1 MHVGHR
7 FSSWSCTDGSAWQYI
22 KVVYVYVWRQGSG
35 PHIHTDIQVFIH
47 THTGNGSYKTF
58 CPWMLLHTL
67 LWLSPSPCCHPAVV
81 PSTHYLV
88 SCDSSSESVGPE
100 EPRGGKTKASQLPL
114 NSNDRETEQK
124 QSPCPST
131 DYIRNSRDV
140 NHALISSVLQ
150 RRLHCGKI
158 AAVCEAAFVGICKHA
173 PVRACVRLCSH
184 SINSA
189 VI

>member
-1 MHVGHR
+1 MDLVGSILKW
-7 FSSWSCTDGSAWQYI
+7 FMFMYGDKDPG
-22 KVVYVYVWRQGSG
+22 
-35 PHIHTDIQVFIH
+35 HISILICRCSYTHIQD
-47 THTGNGSYKTF
+47 TGLTKHF

-67 LWLSPSPCCHPAVV
+67 LCLRPSLCCHPAVV

-114 NSNDRETEQK
+114 NSNDRETKQK
-124 QSPCPST
+124 QSPCPSK

-158 AAVCEAAFVGICKHA
+158 AAVCEAAFVGICKHT
-173 PVRACVRLCSH
+173 PVRACVCLCSH